1 MGLLT
6 IKSRNGGRRSIDN
19 TITRHVEI
27 KLEDDGE

>member
-1 MGLLT
+1 MGLLS
-6 IKSRNGGRRSIDN
+6 INSRNGGRRSTDN